1 MQMQQG
7 SQEFNATMQR
17 QMAND
22 AKSHKLQLMQFADTR
37 DARAADLEYQR
48 SRDRKADQQYNER
61 MEQLDRKDRRQGIS
75 SLAAGLAAL
84 GAAFAA

>member
-1 MQMQQG
+1 
-7 SQEFNATMQR
+7 MQR

-22 AKSHKLQLMQFADTR
+22 AKSHQLQLMQLADAQ
-37 DARAADLEYQR
+37 DQRAMEFEYQK